1 MSRKKLRQIL
11 DESEHR
17 SDIISDLMD
26 EFERLINQKGE
37 DLAEYLINDF
47 LDALDKKGGRLLS
60 SVENVRK
67 FRLIDRA
74 YSKFQSEQGKKIIGK
89 LVQDY
94 RRISAANKKY
104 YGLLSGSGIDVRDIR
119 NLINYRLGI
128 SSTGKL
134 LKDGFLQNILMS
146 TPGKELLKKELYR
159 SIVAGRGYAATK
171 KAIKDLIVGNKDKL
185 GEFERY
191 HRQVTYD
198 THVQLD
204 RMENAIYA
212 EKLELSHFIYQG
224 TRRKDSRHFCV
235 QRKGKAFST
244 DEAEKFKDLIDQYEY
259 RKGVRKDKIKVP
271 IGPIVGERH
280 QTTEQKKAD
289 YEWKIDLGGYN
300 CVDMVSYITEDL
312 YKLLKNR

>member
-1 MSRKKLRQIL
+1 MSKKLRQIL
-11 DESEHR
+11 DESQHR
-17 SDIISDLMD
+17 ADMISDLMD

-37 DLAEYLINDF
+37 ELAEYLIQDF
-47 LDALDKKGGRLLS
+47 LEALDKQDGRILS
-60 SVENVRK
+60 KVENIRK
-67 FRLIDRA
+67 FRLIDKA
-74 YSKFQSEQGKKIIGK
+74 YSKFQSEQGRKIIGK

-94 RRISAANKKY
+94 KKIAAANRKY
-104 YGLLSGSGIDVRDIR
+104 YGLLSGTGIDVRDIR

-128 SSTGKL
+128 TSDGKIM
-134 LKDGFLQNILMS
+134 KDGFLQNVLMS
-146 TPGKELLKKELYR
+146 APGKELIKKELYR
-159 SIVAGRGYAATK
+159 SIISGRGYAATK
-171 KAIKDLIVGNKDKL
+171 KSIKDLIAGTKDKM

-212 EKLELSHFIYQG
+212 EKLELKYFIYQG

-244 DEAEKFKDLIDQYEY
+244 EEAEGFKDLIDEFEY
-259 RKGVRKDKIKVP
+259 RKGKIKDRVKVP

-280 QTTEQKKAD
+280 QTTEQKKAA
-289 YEWKIDLGGYN
+289 YEWQIDLGGFN
-300 CVDMVSYITEDL
+300 CVDMVSYISKDL
-312 YKLLKNR
+312 YQLLKKE